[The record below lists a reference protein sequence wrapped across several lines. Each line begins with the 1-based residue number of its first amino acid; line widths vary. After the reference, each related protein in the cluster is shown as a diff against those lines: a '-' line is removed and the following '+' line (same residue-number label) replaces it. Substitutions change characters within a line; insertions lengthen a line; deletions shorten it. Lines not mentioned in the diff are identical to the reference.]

1 MMRRKENQIQD
12 TVLKTE
18 VKGEI
23 TMKDMEVLNR
33 YTLKLIDSLVK
44 FTTNYSGQEK
54 VGTAA
59 VTIDAIFK
67 QTFTSANNQGN

>member
-23 TMKDMEVLNR
+23 TMKDMEVLN
-33 YTLKLIDSLVK
+33 
-44 FTTNYSGQEK
+44 
-54 VGTAA
+54 
-59 VTIDAIFK
+59 
-67 QTFTSANNQGN
+67 